1 MELVHPERVIEA
13 GEVRLEPI
21 LPAHAAALF
30 RDLQAPELYT
40 FIPHDPPQSVEE
52 LERRYTRWA
61 QRRSADGNELWL
73 NYAVYRPS
81 DAVYVGTVQAT
92 LESSGKT
99 LIAYEVFP
107 RFWRRHLGS
116 QACTALVDRLFDD
129 YDVPAVSAL
138 TDTRNVA
145 SRKLLE
151 SLGFRRTGTI
161 ENADEF
167 KGSVSDEYAYEIG
180 RAEWAQRRVR

>member
-1 MELVHPERVIEA
+1 MELIHPERVIEA
-13 GEVRLEPI
+13 GELRLEPI
-21 LPAHAAALF
+21 LPSHAAKLF
-30 RDLQAPELYT
+30 GELKAPELYT
-40 FIPHDPPQSVEE
+40 FIPQDPPQSVQA
-52 LERRYTRWA
+52 LERRYARWA

-81 DAVYVGTVQAT
+81 DGVYVGTVQAT

-107 RFWRRHLGS
+107 RFWRRHVAS
-116 QACTALVDRLFDD
+116 HACAALLDHLFDD
-129 YDVPAVSAL
+129 YGVPVVSAL

-151 SLGFRRTGTI
+151 SLGFTRTGTI

-167 KGSVSDEYAYEIG
+167 KGSVSDEYAYELPRG
-180 RAEWAQRRVR
+180 EWIQRRA